1 MHHQRLGEQRVDD
14 IVRQAMSKWPNVPDC
29 FGWLGLD
36 ARGQWCM
43 RDERVQALGSFQGGQ
58 AKGSILRHEK
68 LIGFIERNHA
78 VNEKGWWFFQNG
90 PQRVYI
96 ELEVTPFI
104 WRISDDLQVQ
114 SHTGGQVQVKTCLVD
129 ELGRAYLETDL
140 GFGLVHTMD
149 VSRLANALEQ
159 NIWTSE
165 ECQSEKLPKRFGY
178 AISPQSEHEKSLK
191 KA

>member
-1 MHHQRLGEQRVDD
+1 MDD